1 MVGVPSRTGKE
12 IVEVLI
18 YPFLNCLTLLYPSNR
33 DSSRLARSDE
43 TGPWGQGWEFLKGFS
58 YSGLMASTH

>member
-12 IVEVLI
+12 IVEVLF
-18 YPFLNCLTLLYPSNR
+18 YPFLSRSTLLYPSNR

-43 TGPWGQGWEFLKGFS
+43 TGPWGQGWEFLEGFS
-58 YSGLMASTH
+58 YSGLMTSTH